1 MYFLI
6 YRLGTVLHKRIF
18 PDYTSWNT
26 ILDSFK
32 GIVVELFKNDR
43 LSERDFNNLFSVT
56 RRDFMV
62 CVKNGTTFNV
72 MDGY

>member
-6 YRLGTVLHKRIF
+6 YRLGTALHKRTF
-18 PDYTSWNT
+18 PNYVSWDT
-26 ILDSFK
+26 ILDFK
-32 GIVVELFKNDR
+32 GTVVELFRNEK

-56 RRDFMV
+56 RRDFLV
-62 CVKNGTTFNV
+62 CVKKEITFNV